1 MTCCKVTGNR
11 GNNWCSFEPL
21 ACDQMS
27 NCMQNMLVC
36 FFSHFRNC
44 LRGNF
49 CIWKPTCKILIKL
62 PTLYHTQRDW
72 FVCDIVVEV
81 ENTRPFSYLFWN
93 VQTLDQETIM
103 MTDRD
108 GKKFRCN
115 LPIPEVTKTIDKE
128 SQQNGSSTGLLAD
141 DRSTRK
147 TPEDLLDALKDKCL
161 FRVSSSLLIPMS
173 WWGYVKIGNQFVTI
187 SLNVGASKSGN
198 LQEESWEWQASD
210 QIMAENCKLEIH

>member
-1 MTCCKVTGNR
+1 M
-11 GNNWCSFEPL
+11 
-21 ACDQMS
+21 
-27 NCMQNMLVC
+27 
-36 FFSHFRNC
+36 
-44 LRGNF
+44 
-49 CIWKPTCKILIKL
+49 
-62 PTLYHTQRDW
+62 
-72 FVCDIVVEV
+72 VEV

-173 WWGYVKIGNQFVTI
+173 
-187 SLNVGASKSGN
+187 
-198 LQEESWEWQASD
+198 
-210 QIMAENCKLEIH
+210 

>member
-1 MTCCKVTGNR
+1 M
-11 GNNWCSFEPL
+11 
-21 ACDQMS
+21 
-27 NCMQNMLVC
+27 
-36 FFSHFRNC
+36 
-44 LRGNF
+44 
-49 CIWKPTCKILIKL
+49 
-62 PTLYHTQRDW
+62 
-72 FVCDIVVEV
+72 VEV
-81 ENTRPFSYLFWN
+81 GDFKAVLILFWY

-161 FRVSSSLLIPMS
+161 FRVSSSLIIP
-173 WWGYVKIGNQFVTI
+173 I
-187 SLNVGASKSGN
+187 S
-198 LQEESWEWQASD
+198 
-210 QIMAENCKLEIH
+210 